1 MCRTSILWRLTLD
14 VVRPTPIP
22 SGPTWVEV
30 HGPGS
35 RVLSRSVERAGP
47 LGLGARPEQA
57 QVRPSPLTVFPL
69 LVGAGAPLPQA
80 KGLAGSRILPG
91 ARGSE
96 ADTLCRACRAASLV
110 TFPQTPSFASRWPA
124 AHFYVALGSNFLCR
138 YAAHTSPV
146 SCFTLFLSESD
157 SLSLELA
164 DHTRRLVVGAGV
176 PGFCRL

>member
-22 SGPTWVEV
+22 LGPTWVEV

-96 ADTLCRACRAASLV
+96 ADTLCRARRAASLV

-124 AHFYVALGSNFLCR
+124 AHFYVALGSNFVSLCCT
-138 YAAHTSPV
+138 HV
-146 SCFTLFLSESD
+146 SCKLFYFIF
-157 SLSLELA
+157 
-164 DHTRRLVVGAGV
+164 V
-176 PGFCRL
+176 